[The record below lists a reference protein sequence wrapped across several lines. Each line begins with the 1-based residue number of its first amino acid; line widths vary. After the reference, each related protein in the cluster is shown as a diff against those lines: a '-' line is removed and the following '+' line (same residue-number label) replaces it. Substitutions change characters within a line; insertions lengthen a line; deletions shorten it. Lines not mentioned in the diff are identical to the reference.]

1 MRVAVLIVT
10 VFIFGCGKSEF
21 RFEQIDREPAVVL
34 PLKLEGFSGL
44 RDGATVNAEAR
55 FVDGNDAVTMS
66 VSLFL
71 RPPAEFQSGSYQGVI
86 GGKMISGG
94 VECPSLTFQG
104 GQTALPSVGGTFVL
118 KNESGT
124 PAYRVTIPATQLSR
138 KQGV

>member
-1 MRVAVLIVT
+1 MRAALLAAT
-10 VFIFGCGKSEF
+10 FFIFGCTKSDF
-21 RFEQIDREPAVVL
+21 RFEQIDNEPAIAL
-34 PLKLEGFSGL
+34 PLKLDGFSGL

-55 FVDGNDAVTMS
+55 FVDGNDAVTMN
-66 VSLFL
+66 VRLFL

-86 GGKMISGG
+86 GGKMISGS

-118 KNESGT
+118 KNESGAS
-124 PAYRVTIPATQLSR
+124 AYRVTIPATQLTR